1 MKICP
6 NCKTKMSDTYTNCS
20 VCGCDLSGAY
30 MMDAAVYNQQARQ
43 NQMQKTMLKI
53 VAAVVIIA
61 AVIGGVKF
69 ISYKTNKDIQQLYKT
84 AHSAIYDSDFM
95 TLSNDTK
102 VLIEIVSKKA
112 SSPFVSKKDRK
123 KVRSLERVVKE
134 CEMLEELENKLLS
147 NKLTIT
153 DFNELEDKL
162 SSINESDIKHSER
175 YALVKKSIETES
187 FKCKNKTWADN
198 ALTDMKNNSETIN
211 SWGRNYQIKYYTG
224 SPSFV
229 EGNDECVNILLEDY
243 NGDLHDLYMYY
254 NYNESNT
261 WDSSIGKLRK
271 VIEAETP
278 CVMVVAVAQDYYSER
293 IISFNYI
300 TN

>member
-6 NCKTKMSDTYTNCS
+6 NCKTKMSDTYTHCS

-30 MMDAAVYNQQARQ
+30 MMNSAVYNQHKRQ
-43 NQMQKTMLKI
+43 NQIQKTVLTI
-53 VAAVVIIA
+53 VVVVAVIA
-61 AVIGGVKF
+61 AVIAGVTF
-69 ISYKTNKDIQQLYKT
+69 LSYKTNNDVRLLYKT
-84 AHSAIYDSDFM
+84 AHSAMYDSDFM
-95 TLSNDTK
+95 SLSEDTK
-102 VLIEIVSKKA
+102 AIIEKASKKA
-112 SSPFVSKKDRK
+112 SSPFVSKSTRE
-123 KVRSLERVVKE
+123 KVKSLESVVKE
-134 CEMLEELENKLLS
+134 CELLDELENKLLS

-162 SSINESDIKHSER
+162 RDINESDIKRSER
-175 YALVKKSIETES
+175 YASVKKSIETES
-187 FKCKNKTWADN
+187 FKYKNKTWADN
-198 ALTDMKNNSETIN
+198 TLNDMKNGSETIN
-211 SWGRNYQIKYYTG
+211 SWGGNYQIKYYAG

-229 EGNDECVNILLEDY
+229 EGDEECVNILLEDY

-261 WDSSIGKLRK
+261 WDSSISKLRK
-271 VIEAETP
+271 VIEAEIP
-278 CVMVVAVAQDYYSER
+278 CVMAVAVAQDYYSER